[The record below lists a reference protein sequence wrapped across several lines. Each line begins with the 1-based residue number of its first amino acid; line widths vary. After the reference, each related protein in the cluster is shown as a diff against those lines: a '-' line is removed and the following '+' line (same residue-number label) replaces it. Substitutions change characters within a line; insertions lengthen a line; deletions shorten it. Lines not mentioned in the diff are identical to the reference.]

1 MDACRGHSSEALIGS
16 NHLFFQE
23 KTSFPNSPPVEY
35 FGFSLRKWKCS
46 YSNLGNSSF
55 PQIKKKQEFFSQIF
69 VIYITSTV
77 GKLGFSEAVVIE
89 LSRGTIGLTPAKPR
103 VPPPTVPLIKHLNP
117 VPKP

>member
-16 NHLFFQE
+16 HHFFFQE

-55 PQIKKKQEFFSQIF
+55 PQIKKKREFFSQIF
-69 VIYITSTV
+69 VIYVTSTV
-77 GKLGFSEAVVIE
+77 GKLGFSEARAYRPVTASIIRFARLELDDGSTEKCIE
-89 LSRGTIGLTPAKPR
+89 SISTR
-103 VPPPTVPLIKHLNP
+103 
-117 VPKP
+117 